1 MYRNTYVNINLD
13 NIEHNVRKFIK
24 DNNKYKYYFVVVKA
38 DSYGHYDNE
47 VVNSIIE
54 GGCNYLAVSS
64 LDEAIAIR
72 KYNKEIPI
80 LCLGIIDK
88 KYIDVC
94 IENNITIT
102 ISSLYYLQSILKN
115 NIKGLKVHIK
125 INSGM
130 NRLGIN
136 NKDEF
141 NTAYTLI
148 KNSNIYLE
156 GLFTHMYD
164 AMNKNIINKQ
174 YEKFENITSDINYN
188 NIEIIHLCA
197 SDATLQNKKRDY
209 ENGCRLGIV
218 MYGLT
223 DTIDNEYLPTFN
235 LKSEVIQINNLKK
248 GDILGYGGK
257 YVADKDLKIA
267 VIPIGY
273 ADGIIRKNTGRY
285 VYINDKK
292 YNIVGNICMDML
304 FVLIDDTVKVG
315 DMCDL
320 IKDIDHIRYIAKYLD
335 TITYEVICNI
345 GKRVKRIY
353 IKNNL
358 SI

>member
-1 MYRNTYVNINLD
+1 
-13 NIEHNVRKFIK
+13 
-24 DNNKYKYYFVVVKA
+24 
-38 DSYGHYDNE
+38 
-47 VVNSIIE
+47 
-54 GGCNYLAVSS
+54 
-64 LDEAIAIR
+64 
-72 KYNKEIPI
+72 
-80 LCLGIIDK
+80 
-88 KYIDVC
+88 
-94 IENNITIT
+94 
-102 ISSLYYLQSILKN
+102 
-115 NIKGLKVHIK
+115 
-125 INSGM
+125 
-130 NRLGIN
+130 
-136 NKDEF
+136 
-141 NTAYTLI
+141 
-148 KNSNIYLE
+148 
-156 GLFTHMYD
+156 
-164 AMNKNIINKQ
+164 
-174 YEKFENITSDINYN
+174 
-188 NIEIIHLCA
+188 
-197 SDATLQNKKRDY
+197 
-209 ENGCRLGIV
+209 

-223 DTIDNEYLPTFN
+223 DTIDNDYLPTFN

>member
-24 DNNKYKYYFVVVKA
+24 DNDKYKYYFGVVKA

-72 KYNKEIPI
+72 KHNKEIPI

-164 AMNKNIINKQ
+164 ALNKNIINKQ

-235 LKSEVIQINNLKK
+235 LKSEVIQI
-248 GDILGYGGK
+248 
-257 YVADKDLKIA
+257 
-267 VIPIGY
+267 
-273 ADGIIRKNTGRY
+273 
-285 VYINDKK
+285 
-292 YNIVGNICMDML
+292 
-304 FVLIDDTVKVG
+304 
-315 DMCDL
+315 
-320 IKDIDHIRYIAKYLD
+320 IK
-335 TITYEVICNI
+335 
-345 GKRVKRIY
+345 
-353 IKNNL
+353 
-358 SI
+358 